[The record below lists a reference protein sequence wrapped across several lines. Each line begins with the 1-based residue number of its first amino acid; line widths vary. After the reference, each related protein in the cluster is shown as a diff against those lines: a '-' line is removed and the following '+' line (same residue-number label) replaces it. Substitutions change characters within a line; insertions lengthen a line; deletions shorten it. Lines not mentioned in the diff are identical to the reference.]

1 MNRLSDTH
9 TAVLQL
15 LAECGWGSQSA
26 LGLTGYSYTYRTRA
40 LKRLDQQYI
49 QKQDDGRTKA
59 YALSTKGRNH
69 LAALNA
75 CRFRAEVME
84 QLRRLARNPDDRAA
98 PILGNDF
105 TAFRTS
111 KSASFCGSLLS
122 YPPKEK
128 IW

>member
-84 QLRRLARNPDDRAA
+84 QLRWLTRNPDDRVALRGA
-98 PILGNDF
+98 DDPIL
-105 TAFRTS
+105 
-111 KSASFCGSLLS
+111 SLSTLS
-122 YPPKEK
+122 QPGYGDKVPPIGIGKR
-128 IW
+128 